1 MKTITI
7 SRQYGS
13 GGRRI
18 AALLSEKLGISFY
31 DSNLLLIA
39 GERYGLNPALLHEFD
54 ERKNSS
60 FLYGLGMLAD
70 GYTNEDR
77 VMLPYKLFQAQK
89 DSIERLVKEGPCIFV
104 GRCADQILKD
114 RKDVLRVFV
123 YASNMEDRVNRI
135 KALDNISYR
144 EALDRIAEKDRQR
157 KDYYYFHTGQ
167 EWGRKEN
174 YDLCLNTS
182 TMGYET
188 CINILA
194 ELALAKKPY

>member
-13 GGRRI
+13 GGRHI
-18 AALLSEKLGISFY
+18 AALLSEKLGITFY

-39 GERYGLNPALLHEFD
+39 GERYGISPGLLNEFD
-54 ERKNSS
+54 EKKNSS

-89 DSIERLVKEGPCIFV
+89 DAILRLVKEGPCIFV
-104 GRCADQILKD
+104 GRCADQILRDDKN
-114 RKDVLRVFV
+114 VLRVFI
-123 YASNMEDRVNRI
+123 YASEMEDRVNRV
-135 KALDNISYR
+135 KGLDNISQKQ
-144 EALDRIAEKDRQR
+144 ALDRIAAKDRQR
-157 KDYYYFHTGQ
+157 KDYYYFHTGR
-167 EWGRKEN
+167 EWGKKEN

-182 TMGYET
+182 TMGYEA
-188 CINILA
+188 CVNLLA
-194 ELALAKKPY
+194 ELALKKEA